1 MQSITKHA
9 IYIFLIIFALTALMC
24 LGALGYLWYSSIANN
39 SKTDLPYL
47 SWLLGVVIAEVVG
60 FVVVLAKKGVKFLP
74 EVKMNETEDQTFKFM
89 LDFIN
94 SGSSVVIV
102 SNRVALIEII
112 TPEPI
117 TPKLTL
123 LRLESAGVK
132 LFVTHEDMPPE
143 ARFTLVNGDRSG
155 AEKLAI
161 ARGSHPDHEI
171 TILDHN
177 SAPQII
183 ALAKDIVRKSKAI
196 ANAK

>member
-102 SNRVALIEII
+102 SNRVAWLNRSAHIVPAIVAMANKGRLIEII
-112 TPEPI
+112 TI
-117 TPKLTL
+117 FKLL
-123 LRLESAGVK
+123 KQR
-132 LFVTHEDMPPE
+132 
-143 ARFTLVNGDRSG
+143 
-155 AEKLAI
+155 
-161 ARGSHPDHEI
+161 
-171 TILDHN
+171 
-177 SAPQII
+177 
-183 ALAKDIVRKSKAI
+183 
-196 ANAK
+196 